1 MEIVRI
7 FSNTPKYTLQ
17 RKKLLSKHGISVP
30 SRNLSLHSR
39 IQGWMGVCTDY
50 GRIYRAKTV
59 VLSVK
64 DLRSLCT
71 RSRGTFEGRNLADR
85 DINPVSEHRERER
98 DAGGNYARYIFP
110 PSRVIGIPEAHASH
124 APRAALTT
132 FVSGRGWSVL
142 RRRVPSSLCRC
153 RWGVWRRDNE
163 TRSIQLDFK

>member
-30 SRNLSLHSR
+30 IEKFVLAFANPGVDGGMYRLRTNIQGENSGLIRQRLTLPLHS
-39 IQGWMGVCTDY
+39 IEGQ
-50 GRIYRAKTV
+50 
-59 VLSVK
+59 
-64 DLRSLCT
+64 
-71 RSRGTFEGRNLADR
+71 TFEGRNLADR

-124 APRAALTT
+124 APPRRADNLCFGTGMIRFATT
-132 FVSGRGWSVL
+132 SPVV
-142 RRRVPSSLCRC
+142 V
-153 RWGVWRRDNE
+153 V
-163 TRSIQLDFK
+163 QM

>member
-7 FSNTPKYTLQ
+7 FSNTPKYTFQ

-124 APRAALTT
+124 APPRRADNLCFGTGMIRFATT
-132 FVSGRGWSVL
+132 SPVV
-142 RRRVPSSLCRC
+142 V
-153 RWGVWRRDNE
+153 V
-163 TRSIQLDFK
+163 QM

>member
-1 MEIVRI
+1 MVSL
-7 FSNTPKYTLQ
+7 F
-17 RKKLLSKHGISVP
+17 P

-98 DAGGNYARYIFP
+98 ERRGRQLCEIHISSLSCNRYP
-110 PSRVIGIPEAHASH
+110 RSTRLPRSP
-124 APRAALTT
+124 APRWQPL
-132 FVSGRGWSVL
+132 FRDGDDPFCDDES
-142 RRRVPSSLCRC
+142 RRRCADVDEVYGAAITRHGASS
-153 RWGVWRRDNE
+153 
-163 TRSIQLDFK
+163 